1 MKFGGM
7 KHGKPSIH
15 LEIAR
20 QVRFGHTSCLVSPEA
35 EKTMA
40 LLEREGPKDRLIKEL
55 KDKVRERTA
64 LHCFVKQALR

>member
-1 MKFGGM
+1 
-7 KHGKPSIH
+7 
-15 LEIAR
+15 
-20 QVRFGHTSCLVSPEA
+20 
-35 EKTMA
+35 MA